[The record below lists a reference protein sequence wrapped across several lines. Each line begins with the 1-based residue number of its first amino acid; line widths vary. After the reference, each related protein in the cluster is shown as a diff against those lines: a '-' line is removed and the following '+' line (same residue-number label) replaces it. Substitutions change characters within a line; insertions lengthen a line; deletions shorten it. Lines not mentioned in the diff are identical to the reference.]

1 MLSALHEPV
10 DTGLADGL
18 LTLRARDEVGP
29 ALAFQLLDVPALDLT
44 GDSARMLLATGEFAP
59 LARRGSPTT

>member
-1 MLSALHEPV
+1 M
-10 DTGLADGL
+10 ADGL

-44 GDSARMLLATGEFAP
+44 GDSARVLLATGEFAP